1 MELNSFRIIA
11 VRVFSYCDPAIMRAL
26 YPETTYFL
34 NNDYED
40 EYLANARNLVY
51 SLPFTVYGIS
61 KEELDKMSDKEVA
74 VWRKDGSGT
83 VQSDPESLPNSK
95 ELARS

>member
-40 EYLANARNLVY
+40 VY
-51 SLPFTVYGIS
+51 EWNGKWNRGTGTCFTEKLS
-61 KEELDKMSDKEVA
+61 
-74 VWRKDGSGT
+74 
-83 VQSDPESLPNSK
+83 Q
-95 ELARS
+95 

>member
-40 EYLANARNLVY
+40 VYEWNGKWVGIRKAREAD
-51 SLPFTVYGIS
+51 PTPKDAKGR
-61 KEELDKMSDKEVA
+61 KMP
-74 VWRKDGSGT
+74 RDGS
-83 VQSDPESLPNSK
+83 VALRAIKMVVDAFEIK
-95 ELARS
+95 V

>member
-34 NNDYED
+34 KNDYED
-40 EYLANARNLVY
+40 VY
-51 SLPFTVYGIS
+51 EGWHS
-61 KEELDKMSDKEVA
+61 
-74 VWRKDGSGT
+74 
-83 VQSDPESLPNSK
+83 QSDES
-95 ELARS
+95 ELRPAAHPFVSANGAEV